1 MITLAHE
8 LIRAVN
14 ETIQLAREEGV
25 FGGIA
30 RERLEET
37 IETFGRGRLDQC
49 LEAAERLR
57 NETDPAALM
66 GDLGRDYGDLME
78 ASATFIT
85 HMRQFL
91 SASRQRVVS
100 EIDQLEG
107 AGEFIAA
114 QE

>member
-1 MITLAHE
+1 MRQI
-8 LIRAVN
+8 
-14 ETIQLAREEGV
+14 
-25 FGGIA
+25 
-30 RERLEET
+30 
-37 IETFGRGRLDQC
+37 
-49 LEAAERLR
+49 RLR
-57 NETDPAALM
+57 SWATR
-66 GDLGRDYGDLME
+66 RDYGDLME

-114 QE
+114 QESITKHLDELNELVRKVSGGGM